1 MTVSKLFLFLVEEHQ
16 EALQFIIE
24 PDEGFRDPTGNQ
36 TEYIYADP
44 HNLCA
49 DLISSDHQI
58 RDNHMW
64 LETWQKMNQIAKDHL
79 LNETAGAITE
89 SDAVKTLLDVNHQI
103 SNLYGRNS

>member
-44 HNLCA
+44 HNQCA
-49 DLISSDHQI
+49 DLISSDHQK
-58 RDNHMW
+58 RENHLW
-64 LETWQKMNQIAKDHL
+64 LETWQKMIQIPKDHL
-79 LNETAGAITE
+79 LSETAGALTE
-89 SDAVKTLLDVNHQI
+89 GKPVKNLLDVIPQPSI
-103 SNLYGRNS
+103 CYVGK